1 MRCGLETMVQFMEAA
16 MSAIATDPPQ
26 FFFLPKLILG
36 NIIFAHTF
44 AWSCICPMLVF
55 ECIGFYLIL

>member
-26 FFFLPKLILG
+26 FFLRKLILG
-36 NIIFAHTF
+36 YIIFAQTF